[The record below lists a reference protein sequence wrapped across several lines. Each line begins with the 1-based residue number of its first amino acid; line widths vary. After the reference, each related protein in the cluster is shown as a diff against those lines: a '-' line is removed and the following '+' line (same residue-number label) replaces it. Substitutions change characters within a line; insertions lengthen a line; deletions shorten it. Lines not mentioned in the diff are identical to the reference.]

1 MKSIIF
7 KSFMVLALSL
17 TTLFITSCGENSN
30 QNNTEVSQATY
41 ACPMDCE
48 KGKTYSEEGTCP
60 VCGMDLKEV
69 E

>member
-1 MKSIIF
+1 
-7 KSFMVLALSL
+7 MVLALSL

-30 QNNTEVSQATY
+30 QNNTEVSQVTY

-48 KGKTYSEEGTCP
+48 DGKTYSEEGTCP

>member
-1 MKSIIF
+1 MPDS
-7 KSFMVLALSL
+7 A
-17 TTLFITSCGENSN
+17 TSCGENSN